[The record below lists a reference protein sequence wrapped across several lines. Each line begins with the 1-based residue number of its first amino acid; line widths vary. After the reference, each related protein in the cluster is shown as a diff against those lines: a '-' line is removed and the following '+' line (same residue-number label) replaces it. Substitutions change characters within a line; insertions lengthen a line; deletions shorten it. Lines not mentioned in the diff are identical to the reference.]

1 MNEAG
6 LRVLNWGPVKNE
18 INFISAKPALVIEP
32 PEKTKIPEDADM
44 SEYSQKEEVE

>member
-18 INFISAKPALVIEP
+18 INFISAKPALVQEP
-32 PEKTKIPEDADM
+32 PEKTKIGDNSDI
-44 SEYSQKEEVE
+44 SEYSQKGEAE